1 MKGEKRNHKHNNAYQ
16 AHNEMYKLS
25 SFFFLGVVKY
35 KKAVLKHKFQRSIF
49 FFFFFTL
56 PWFTF

>member
-25 SFFFLGVVKY
+25 SFFSLVV
-35 KKAVLKHKFQRSIF
+35 
-49 FFFFFTL
+49 
-56 PWFTF
+56 